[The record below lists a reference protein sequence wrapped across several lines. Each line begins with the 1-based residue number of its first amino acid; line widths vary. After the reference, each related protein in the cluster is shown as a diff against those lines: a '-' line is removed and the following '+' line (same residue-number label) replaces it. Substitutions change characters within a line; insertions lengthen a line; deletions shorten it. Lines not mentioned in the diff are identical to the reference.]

1 MLLCIQI
8 YHSPI
13 WSQSDFHRS
22 RFHPQPIQKKEK
34 RCTCLQEV
42 VKAKLLDQWQ
52 SSNNNKIQQTTG
64 PRATLLEICWTIPFM
79 HVDENL
85 SMKKWLILIGWETFD
100 KNQYHRSIMKPCPY
114 TWWNLATGDIAW
126 QWVIYQ
132 KILTA
137 LNLCASSS
145 P

>member
-64 PRATLLEICWTIPFM
+64 PRATLLEKCWTIPFM

-100 KNQYHRSIMKPCPY
+100 KNQYHPLNHETM
-114 TWWNLATGDIAW
+114 ATGDIAW

-132 KILTA
+132 KILTV